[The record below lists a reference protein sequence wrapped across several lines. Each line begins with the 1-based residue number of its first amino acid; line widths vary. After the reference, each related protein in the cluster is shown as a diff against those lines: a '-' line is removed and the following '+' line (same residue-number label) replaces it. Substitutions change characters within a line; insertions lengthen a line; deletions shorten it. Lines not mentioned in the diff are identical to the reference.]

1 MCLLV
6 GLSLFCVCVRK
17 EWEDRSA
24 KLGDGFS
31 INETMAALSE
41 EFLRR
46 ARALHDQLLGS
57 PEKADPGPAKGTAP
71 VKHQVCVCVCV
82 CVICVSRDI
91 SLLQGWSNASWSS
104 SSWKMKPT
112 WEANESKTWKKRTTD
127 SSACWKC
134 GKPGHAAKD
143 CTAK

>member
-6 GLSLFCVCVRK
+6 GLFLLFCVCVRK

-46 ARALHDQLLGS
+46 VRALHDQFTRL
-57 PEKADPGPAKGTAP
+57 
-71 VKHQVCVCVCV
+71 
-82 CVICVSRDI
+82 
-91 SLLQGWSNASWSS
+91 
-104 SSWKMKPT
+104 
-112 WEANESKTWKKRTTD
+112 
-127 SSACWKC
+127 
-134 GKPGHAAKD
+134 AA
-143 CTAK
+143 TSHR